1 VGLSSAAFRATG
13 AAADR
18 NSTLIAAGI
27 SARLSEHIR
36 LGLNLDGELSANAN
50 RIGGAAQIRVSF

>member
-1 VGLSSAAFRATG
+1 VGLSSAAFRATE

-36 LGLNLDGELSANAN
+36 LGFANTN
-50 RIGGAAQIRVSF
+50 RIGGSAQIRVSF